1 MLIQEFWGVAM
12 HQNKIRSAISS
23 LAFAAVTT
31 FATFAGVS
39 SANNCYIIYDRNDQT
54 IYRGLASPIDL
65 SQQIGTQVSSKWA
78 GAALVIVGEA
88 QKCIPFDALASYVG
102 AADSMSAKSA
112 GSKASG
118 KKRAATKKKVRAKAT
133 PRA

>member
-1 MLIQEFWGVAM
+1 MNQNRIRLAM
-12 HQNKIRSAISS
+12 SS

-31 FATFAGVS
+31 LATFAGVS

-102 AADSMSAKSA
+102 AADGMGAKSA

-118 KKRAATKKKVRAKAT
+118 KKTRAATKKKVRAKAKR
-133 PRA
+133 RA

>member
-1 MLIQEFWGVAM
+1 MNQNRIRLAM
-12 HQNKIRSAISS
+12 SS
-23 LAFAAVTT
+23 LAVAAVTALTT
-31 FATFAGVS
+31 FTGVS

-65 SQQIGTQVSSKWA
+65 SQQIGTQVSSKYA

-102 AADSMSAKSA
+102 AAESMSAKSS

-118 KKRAATKKKVRAKAT
+118 KKKRAATKKKVRAKAKR
-133 PRA
+133 RA

>member
-1 MLIQEFWGVAM
+1 MN
-12 HQNKIRSAISS
+12 QNRIRSAISS

-39 SANNCYIIYDRNDQT
+39 SATNCYVIYDRNDQT
-54 IYRGLASPIDL
+54 IYRGLESPIDL

-88 QKCIPFDALASYVG
+88 QKCIPLNTLASYVG
-102 AADSMSAKSA
+102 ATDGMSAKAA

-118 KKRAATKKKVRAKAT
+118 KKRAASKKKMRAKAKR
-133 PRA
+133 RA